1 MIIYSSG
8 MTKQTR
14 RRMTRRQRILTW
26 LVSGLIFILAGVVI
40 AAQWPQFAHGWHVL
54 RVTNP
59 LYGVLAFGCVAA
71 GISGA
76 ALAYR
81 NLAVKPTRYWELLHV
96 AWSGMF
102 VNRLL
107 PAGVGGMGLFVDHL
121 VRRRHSI
128 AEASGVVL
136 LSSLLT
142 SSGHGLLIGTFL
154 VLGLTHVQPMLALP
168 TWAPWVLGAVALA
181 LMALLYT
188 RRRRALARL
197 QRIQHDLLTPFW
209 KLVRQPRR
217 YAAAQGSVLL
227 ITCGNAAALTLAMY
241 VSGVELGFADAVVVL
256 AGGVAAGAL
265 TPTPGGLVG
274 TEAGLAAAMTL
285 YGAAPAD
292 ALSAVLLYRLASFW
306 TPFVGGI
313 IALVL
318 SRRRGYI

>member
-1 MIIYSSG
+1 
-8 MTKQTR
+8 
-14 RRMTRRQRILTW
+14 MTRRQRILTW
-26 LVSGLIFILAGVVI
+26 LISGLIFILAGVVV
-40 AAQWPQFAHGWHVL
+40 ALQWPHFAHGWYVL

-59 LYGVLAFGCVAA
+59 LYGVLAFSCVAV
-71 GISGA
+71 GVGGA

-107 PAGVGGMGLFVDHL
+107 PAGVGGIGLFVDYL
-121 VRRRHSI
+121 VRRRHSV

-136 LSSLLT
+136 LSSTLT
-142 SSGHGLLIGTFL
+142 ALGHGLLITSFL
-154 VLGLTHVQPMLALP
+154 LLGWTHARPMVQLP
-168 TWAPWVLGAVALA
+168 VWAFWVIGVAVAVFV
-181 LMALLYT
+181 ALLYT
-188 RRRRALARL
+188 RRHRALTRL
-197 QRIQHDLLTPFW
+197 QRIRRDLLVPFW
-209 KLVRQPRR
+209 RLVRQPRR
-217 YAAAQGSVLL
+217 YAAAQASVLL

-256 AGGVAAGAL
+256 AGGVAAGAV

-306 TPFVGGI
+306 TPFVGGA